1 MPVIDLFDNCYS
13 LFKHQ
18 IKWDQRIVV
27 GEGARHTETVTTAE
41 GTMTEGGTGV
51 DPEAGAQGLF
61 SILPISLLILI
72 TKFFYNLE

>member
-1 MPVIDLFDNCYS
+1 M
-13 LFKHQ
+13 
-18 IKWDQRIVV
+18 

-61 SILPISLLILI
+61 SVLLISLLIFI